1 MKEGGIAQRPR
12 LGPTAA
18 PRSFFFPSLF
28 FGLSTLALRD
38 TPFMGLGSGSGTLRT
53 GTGQVL
59 GLVLGKD
66 TISFYISPSK
76 NRLLGCAQCNMTARI
91 SPTER
96 PGQRIRSGADH
107 ARARRD
113 TARAGRRR
121 WTARPIAHRCVTEI
135 RAQQLATTPAANDP
149 SRQMAAQ
156 TAMKQ
161 RRTASRVAEEKKKKL
176 QQNGL
181 EAEDGYRS
189 LGRGA
194 RSQVRLWRS

>member
-1 MKEGGIAQRPR
+1 MRQSREQPDRRARWMRNEDEKKEGLRNGLVSDHQQP
-12 LGPTAA
+12 LQGP
-18 PRSFFFPSLF
+18 FFPFPFLWSLDF
-28 FGLSTLALRD
+28 SLAGP
-38 TPFMGLGSGSGTLRT
+38 PFMGLGSGSGTLRT

-135 RAQQLATTPAANDP
+135 RAQQLATTPAANGP

-161 RRTASRVAEEKKKKL
+161 RRAAS
-176 QQNGL
+176 
-181 EAEDGYRS
+181 
-189 LGRGA
+189 
-194 RSQVRLWRS
+194 